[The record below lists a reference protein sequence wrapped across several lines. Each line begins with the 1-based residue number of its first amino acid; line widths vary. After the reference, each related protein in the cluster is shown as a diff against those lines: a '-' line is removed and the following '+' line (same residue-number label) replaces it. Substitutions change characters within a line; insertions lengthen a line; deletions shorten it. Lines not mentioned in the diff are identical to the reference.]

1 MAFSIAGTI
10 RERAAECPDATAI
23 TFQGRPITY
32 GELDARSSRVAQGL
46 RAAGVGERDRVAF
59 LDKNCPEYFDT
70 LFGGA
75 KLNAVDVAVN
85 WRLAPPEISYTV
97 NDAQAKVLFVGE
109 EFVPAVDAIEDQLE
123 TVKKIVVL
131 GKHPTHENYE

>member
-10 RERAAECPDATAI
+10 RKQAATRPDAKAL
-23 TFQGRPITY
+23 TFQDRPYTY
-32 GELDARSSRVAQGL
+32 KDLDDRSSRVAQGL
-46 RAAGVGERDRVAF
+46 RDAGVGERDRVAF

-85 WRLAPPEISYTV
+85 WRLAPAEILYTV

-109 EFVPAVDAIEDQLE
+109 EFAPAVDEIAGRLE
-123 TVKKIVVL
+123 TV
-131 GKHPTHENYE
+131 